1 MHKISMLHKQLRED
15 LKVLVTHAK
24 LDMWTPN
31 TSTYIQ
37 NGKYNTREAAKAYR
51 GIMYIN
57 KLLDR

>member
-1 MHKISMLHKQLRED
+1 MLHKQLRED